1 MLSEILSKL
10 VAAQRDSLVQFYE
23 ELPMQELEAL
33 LQTLYAC
40 RGLIFCTGV
49 GKSAFV
55 AQKVAA
61 TMASTGTRA
70 IFLSSTDA
78 LHGDLG
84 MVASGDVV
92 LFFSKS
98 GESDELISLTPYL
111 RNKGALLTA
120 LVNSPKSRL
129 ADVCSVVLHLAN
141 VREICPFDMAPTTS
155 SVTQMLVGDLLA
167 IALMQMHRF
176 GKEDFARNHPA
187 GRLGKRMC
195 VYVRDLMWTGAKVPT
210 CRPGDRLIDIL
221 ADLSSKACGC
231 MLILDQEG
239 RLSGIFTDGDLRRSL
254 QREGSAVLEMTM
266 QSLMTVT
273 PRVMR
278 PDVLVWEAMREMEA
292 NATRGAITSMPVLDE
307 ERHVIGLLRMHDI
320 IQLGL

>member
-1 MLSEILSKL
+1 MLPEL
-10 VAAQRDSLVQFYE
+10 VTVQRDSLMQFYE
-23 ELPMQELEAL
+23 QLSLQELETL

-84 MVASGDVV
+84 MVCPGDVV

-98 GESDELISLTPYL
+98 GESDELISLVPYL

-129 ADVCSVVLHLAN
+129 ADACSVVLHLAN
-141 VREICPFDMAPTTS
+141 IREICPFDMAPTTS

-187 GRLGKRMC
+187 GRLGKRMSI
-195 VYVRDLMWTGAKVPT
+195 YVRDLMWTGAKIPT
-210 CRPGDRLIDIL
+210 CRPLDRLIDVIEQF
-221 ADLSSKACGC
+221 SSKACGC
-231 MLILDQEG
+231 MLVLDQEG
-239 RLSGIFTDGDLRRSL
+239 RLCGIFTDGDLRRSL

-266 QSLMTVT
+266 QALMTVN

-278 PDVLVWEAMREMEA
+278 PDILVWDAMREMEA
-292 NATRGAITSMPVLDE
+292 TETRGAITVMPVLDE
-307 ERHVIGLLRMHDI
+307 ERHLVGLLRMHDI

>member
-1 MLSEILSKL
+1 MLPEL
-10 VAAQRDSLVQFYE
+10 VNVQRDSLVQFYDQ
-23 ELPMQELEAL
+23 LPLSELEAL
-33 LQTLYAC
+33 LQTLVAC

-84 MVASGDVV
+84 MVSSGDVV

-98 GESDELISLTPYL
+98 GESDELITLVPYL

-120 LVNSPKSRL
+120 IVNTPKSRL
-129 ADVCSVVLHLAN
+129 ADACSVVLHLAN
-141 VREICPFDMAPTTS
+141 IREICPFDMAPTTS

-167 IALMQMHRF
+167 VALMRMHRF
-176 GKEDFARNHPA
+176 GKEDLARNHPA
-187 GRLGKRMC
+187 GRLGKRMSIH
-195 VYVRDLMWTGAKVPT
+195 VRDLMWTGSKLPT
-210 CRPGDRLIDIL
+210 CKPTDRLIDVIQEF
-221 ADLSSKACGC
+221 SSKACGC
-231 MLILDQEG
+231 MLVLDQDR
-239 RLSGIFTDGDLRRSL
+239 RLCGIFTDGDLRRSL
-254 QREGSAVLEMTM
+254 QHKGSAVLEMSM
-266 QSLMTVT
+266 QALMIAT

-278 PDVLVWEAMREMEA
+278 PDVLVWDAMREMEA
-292 NATRGAITSMPVLDE
+292 TPTRGAITVMPVLDDE
-307 ERHVIGLLRMHDI
+307 QRVVGLLRMHDI
-320 IQLGL
+320 VQLGL